1 MAKNIQYQEL
11 LPNMYTKIRY
21 ITWYTLNKKEEAQ
34 FPIRHKQKII
44 QEYTHQSK
52 KNIADSLPTKNKK

>member
-21 ITWYTLNKKEEAQ
+21 MTWYTSNKYKKEKAQ
-34 FPIRHKQKII
+34 SPIRHKQI
-44 QEYTHQSK
+44 QEYTHQK
-52 KNIADSLPTKNKK
+52 ERASLIHYLQRTK